1 MQAHAKQT
9 RSNIG
14 RRLTLTIL
22 LLLSASPLEA
32 GTFEQHVFRDR
43 TGEHKYAIYFPD
55 GYSQARQ
62 WPVVLYLHGAGE
74 RGSDGK
80 KQLTAGLGPVLQS
93 RAVNFPFVAVFPQ
106 CEEKRGPILSAW
118 EAESPDGR
126 RALAILDEVI
136 EKHSIDRK
144 KQILTGWSMGSF
156 GAVSLAEA
164 VPERW
169 SGVLTV
175 SGGGAPRD
183 PARLAG
189 IPFWIFHGEEDQVVL
204 PAQSRDLASALEQAG
219 GTGRLEIL
227 QGEAHYVWKQVYRS
241 NSVIRWML
249 DPKPNPKYAPP
260 PALPESSPLVTEQ
273 LVPFRTAMEI
283 PRAAYVRLGNEMLS
297 ALAES
302 VPKMIPEDL
311 LAGSLQN
318 IYDSTTAAGRDF
330 SVVFSNISYSG
341 NVSRTHIESYRK
353 DRLNIQL
360 GLSDVVMRIGRT
372 DVSGSG
378 KSAVAGAID
387 IVIGHRAPVWLSLA
401 VEPTVVNRKLKLK
414 LIATRFDIPQNN
426 WYVSQ
431 PAGVST
437 RGLGMTRE
445 RVVDGLT
452 SGLYG
457 SKGKIEREVEAMGA
471 SIIERLES
479 KLAEAGTVTDFMD
492 YLWPLPV
499 YRPRV
504 VMWPESVET
513 DKQGVTILLGLSV
526 AANDPDQAPQMPLV
540 DSSVSLSPADIPP
553 TKDLQVGLSTNLLKP
568 LTEQLIRENVA
579 RIHLQDIPGRP
590 FRELEDAETLTKI
603 LPESKRLGPNPRFR
617 TEFVM
622 QAPLEIFPA
631 PLSAPR
637 AEEQAAAAE
646 LGGVELDLQLDPVIL
661 KVSAWDESL
670 ESWQPFAEFS
680 IRMAQGIRLNAE
692 YPSFNK
698 REVDLGW
705 SDELEVSIRGTYAE
719 KFRSENSQ
727 PDSTEVTRL
736 FQTGWQRWTGKDSSQ
751 QVSVPDIKFG
761 NTLFRLSQS
770 GWKTPQMFA
779 RFTPPGIKISNN
791 SDRELKYRIRS
802 ERSGWS
808 DAITLAP
815 NKSHEFEG
823 VSNFYVFLPDREG
836 TNTFKIPIGSH
847 TAYQPPQA
855 GGPPELFLK

>member
-1 MQAHAKQT
+1 MQIQAKLT

-14 RRLTLTIL
+14 RRLLLSIL
-22 LLLSASPLEA
+22 LLFSAFRLEA
-32 GTFEQHVFRDR
+32 GTFEQHLYRDR
-43 TGEHKYAIYFPD
+43 AGEHQYSVYLPD
-55 GYSQARQ
+55 GYSNDRQ
-62 WPVVLYLHGAGE
+62 WPVVLFLHGAGE

-80 KQLTAGLGPVLQS
+80 KHLAVGLGAVLRA
-93 RAVNFPFVAVFPQ
+93 RAVRFPFVAVFPQ
-106 CEEKRGPILSAW
+106 CEDTQGPILSAW
-118 EAESPDGR
+118 EAESPHGR

-136 EKHSIDRK
+136 ENYAIDRK

-164 VPERW
+164 APERW
-169 SGVLTV
+169 SCVLTV
-175 SGGGAPRD
+175 SGGAAPRD
-183 PARLAG
+183 PSRLTQL
-189 IPFWIFHGEEDQVVL
+189 PFWVFHGEEDEIVL
-204 PAQSRDLASALEQAG
+204 PVQSRELASALQQAG
-219 GTGRLEIL
+219 GKVRLEIL
-227 QGEAHYVWKQVYRS
+227 PGEDHYVWKQVYRS
-241 NSVIRWML
+241 DSVIRWML
-249 DPKPNPKYAPP
+249 DPKPNPQYVPP
-260 PALPESSPLVTEQ
+260 PALPETSPLATEQ
-273 LVPFRTAMEI
+273 LVPFRTSMEI

-330 SVVFSNISYSG
+330 SVVFSNISYRG
-341 NVSRTHIESYRK
+341 NVARTHIESYRK

-360 GLSDVVMRIGRT
+360 GLSDIVMRIGRT

-387 IVIGHRAPVWLSLA
+387 IVIGHREPVWLSLA
-401 VEPTVVNRKLKLK
+401 VEPMVVDRKLKLK
-414 LIATRFDIPQNN
+414 LIATRFDIPNNN

-445 RVVDGLT
+445 RVVNGLT

-457 SKGKIEREVEAMGA
+457 SKGRIEREVEAMGA
-471 SIIERLES
+471 TIIERLES
-479 KLAEAGTVTDFMD
+479 KLEEKGTVTDFMD

-513 DKQGVTILLGLSV
+513 DKQGVTILLGMSV
-526 AANDPDQAPQMPLV
+526 AANDPEQAPQQPLV
-540 DSSVSLSPADIPP
+540 DTSVSLSPADIPQ
-553 TKDLQVGLSTNLLKP
+553 TEDLQVGLSTNLLRP

-622 QAPLEIFPA
+622 QAPLEIYPA
-631 PLSAPR
+631 PLVASKPKDQGSAEDP
-637 AEEQAAAAE
+637 
-646 LGGVELDLQLDPVIL
+646 GGLELDLQLDSVIL
-661 KVSAWDESL
+661 QVSVWDSSS
-670 ESWQPFAEFS
+670 ESWEHFAAFA
-680 IRMAQGIRLNAE
+680 IRMEQGIQLDAS
-692 YPSFNK
+692 YPSFEK

-705 SDELEVSIRGTYAE
+705 SDESRVAISGSYAE
-719 KFRSENSQ
+719 KYRSESAQLNAA
-727 PDSTEVTRL
+727 EVTRL
-736 FQTGWQRWTGKDSSQ
+736 FQIGWKRWTGRDSTQ

-761 NTLFRLSQS
+761 NTLLRLSES
-770 GWKTPQMFA
+770 GWKSPQVFA
-779 RFTPPGIKISNN
+779 RFTPPGIMISNDSN
-791 SDRELKYRIRS
+791 RELKYKIRT
-802 ERSGWS
+802 ERSSWS
-808 DAITLAP
+808 DTLTLAP
-815 NKSHEFEG
+815 DKSHDFDG
-823 VSNFYVFLPDREG
+823 VSFFYVHLLDHEG
-836 TNTFKIPIGSH
+836 RQTFKIPAGSH
-847 TAYQPPQA
+847 TIFQA
-855 GGPPELFLK
+855 PKSGGPPQLFLK